1 MSDTRDGGAGA
12 NIVSDMDEHGQLRQT
27 VLRFAK
33 EAVAQ
38 HSSEYKI
45 SEYIKTQ
52 LDESDSPC
60 WHCIV
65 GSNYKV
71 HCSYVAKTF
80 MFFYIG
86 KRAITVYKTPF

>member
-1 MSDTRDGGAGA
+1 
-12 NIVSDMDEHGQLRQT
+12 MDEHGTLRQN
-27 VLRFAK
+27 VMKYAK
-33 EAVAQ
+33 EAVAEHTDEFQ
-38 HSSEYKI
+38 I
-45 SEYIKTQ
+45 SCYIKER
-52 LDESDSPC
+52 LDKNESPC

-86 KRAITVYKTPF
+86 KRAICVYKTPF